1 MQLTVVLPTYN
12 EAQNLPVL
20 VETLLSLAIT
30 DCRLRVLV
38 VDDNSP
44 DGTGEIAD
52 RLAATSG
59 GRVHVL
65 HRPGKLG
72 LGPAYVAGFR
82 WALDQGADLIVEMDA
97 DFSHNPKYLP
107 AMVAAIAEADVVV
120 GSRYVPGGMVDPT
133 WPIWRRFISW
143 WGSAYARAILGL
155 RVHDATAGFKLFRRH
170 VLERLP
176 LEQTRSN
183 GYAFQIEIAYLCER
197 LGFRVVEIPIVFD
210 DRTVGT
216 SKMSPAIAIEASWR
230 VWQIK
235 RRY

>member
-1 MQLTVVLPTYN
+1 LHLTVVLPTYN
-12 EAQNLPVL
+12 EVQNLPVMADA
-20 VETLLSLAIT
+20 LLDLDIPGCSL
-30 DCRLRVLV
+30 DVLV

-44 DGTGEIAD
+44 DGTGEVAD
-52 RLAATSG
+52 RLAAEAN
-59 GRVHVL
+59 GRIRVL
-65 HRPGKLG
+65 HRASKLG
-72 LGPAYVAGFR
+72 LGRAYVDGFR
-82 WALDQGADLIVEMDA
+82 AALDGGADLVLEMDA

-107 AMVAAIAEADVVV
+107 AMVAAIADADVVV

-133 WPIWRRFISW
+133 WPRWRKFISW

-155 RVHDATAGFKLFRRH
+155 RVHDATAGFKLFRRQ

-176 LEQTRSN
+176 LAETRSN

-197 LGFRVVEIPIVFD
+197 AGFRVVEIPIVFD

>member
-1 MQLTVVLPTYN
+1 MHLTVVLPTYN
-12 EAQNLPVL
+12 EVQNLPVML
-20 VETLLSLAIT
+20 DALLSLQIAGCEL
-30 DCRLRVLV
+30 DVLV

-44 DGTGEIAD
+44 DGTGQLAD
-52 RLAATSG
+52 QLAAQSD
-59 GRVHVL
+59 GRVRVL
-65 HRPGKLG
+65 HRPAKLG
-72 LGPAYVAGFR
+72 LGRAYVDGFR
-82 WALDQGADLIVEMDA
+82 RALAEGADLVLEMDA

-107 AMVAAIAEADVVV
+107 AMVAAIEDADVVV

-133 WPIWRRFISW
+133 WPRWRKFISW

-155 RVHDATAGFKLFRRH
+155 RVRDATAGFKLFRRH
-170 VLERLP
+170 VLEQLP
-176 LEQTRSN
+176 LAETRSN

-197 LGFRVVEIPIVFD
+197 AGFRVVEIPIVFD
-210 DRTVGT
+210 DRTVGV

>member
-1 MQLTVVLPTYN
+1 MHLTVVLPTYN
-12 EAQNLPVL
+12 EVQNLPVMI
-20 VETLLSLAIT
+20 EALLGLEI
-30 DCRLRVLV
+30 DGCDLDVLV

-44 DGTGEIAD
+44 DGTGQLAD
-52 RLAATSG
+52 RLAAASG

-72 LGPAYVAGFR
+72 LGRAYVDGFR
-82 WALDQGADLIVEMDA
+82 RALEHGADLVLEMDA

-107 AMVAAIAEADVVV
+107 AMVTAIADADVVV

-133 WPIWRRFISW
+133 WPRWRKFISW
-143 WGSAYARAILGL
+143 WGSAYARRILGL
-155 RVHDATAGFKLFRRH
+155 RVRDATAGFKLFRRH

-176 LEQTRSN
+176 LSETRSN
-183 GYAFQIEIAYLCER
+183 GYAFQIEVAYLCER
-197 LGFRVVEIPIVFD
+197 AGFRVVEIPIVFD
-210 DRTVGT
+210 DRTIGV

>member
-1 MQLTVVLPTYN
+1 MHLTVVLPTYN
-12 EAQNLPVL
+12 EAQNLPVML
-20 VETLLSLAIT
+20 EALLGLEIAGCVL
-30 DCRLRVLV
+30 DVLV

-44 DGTGEIAD
+44 DGTGQVAD
-52 RLAATSG
+52 RLAAASG
-59 GRVHVL
+59 GRVRVL

-72 LGPAYVAGFR
+72 LGRAYVDGFR
-82 WALDQGADLIVEMDA
+82 RALDNGADLILEMDA

-107 AMVAAIAEADVVV
+107 AMVSAIADADVVV

-133 WPIWRRFISW
+133 WPRWRKFISW
-143 WGSAYARAILGL
+143 WGSAYARRILGL
-155 RVHDATAGFKLFRRH
+155 QVRDATAGFKLFRRH

-176 LEQTRSN
+176 LSETRSN
-183 GYAFQIEIAYLCER
+183 GYAFQIEVAYLCER
-197 LGFRVVEIPIVFD
+197 AGFRVVEIPIVFD
-210 DRTVGT
+210 DRTIGV